1 MKFSIIGAG
10 FFGLSVA
17 IKIKEKY
24 PRSEVIVF
32 EKERDILMG
41 ASGKNQFRCH
51 QGYHYPR
58 SEKTIEECKTSFNEF
73 NKYFSGCYIKSEN
86 YYAISKKN
94 SLTSFD
100 EYLKILNKNNLKF
113 KISNHKLLKKEN
125 IEGAII
131 ADEKL
136 INIFLIKKRF
146 QEIIKRLGIKIVLN
160 KKIDINENFIKNY
173 DNIFL
178 CTYDNNNNNLKY
190 FKSSKKNYY
199 YQLVEKIITKTPN
212 EFNNKSFVILDGPFM
227 CIDPYYK
234 NNLSILGSVKNS
246 VIKSSNSK
254 YHNFEK
260 IYKNINSKYLHY
272 LPNLKFPKIKK
283 SFDNYLHGFDKTRY
297 YKSFVVVRCTIKN
310 ANDERVTKV
319 NTNKNI
325 FKIYSGKWIS
335 CMETANN
342 ILKKFGI

>member
-32 EKERDILMG
+32 EKEKDILMG
-41 ASGKNQFRCH
+41 ASG
-51 QGYHYPR
+51 
-58 SEKTIEECKTSFNEF
+58 KTIEECKTSFNEF

-100 EYLKILNKNNLKF
+100 QYLKILKKNNLKF

-146 QEIIKRLGIKIVLN
+146 KDIIKSLGIKIILN

-173 DNIFL
+173 DNVFL

-190 FKSSKKNYY
+190 FKSSKKDYY

-234 NNLSILGSVKNS
+234 DNLSILGSVKDS
-246 VIKSSNSK
+246 VIKFKNSK

-260 IYKNINSKYLHY
+260 QFRNINSNYLQN

-283 SFDNYLHGFDKTRY
+283 SFENYFNGFHKTQY
-297 YKSFVVVRCTIKN
+297 YKSFIVVRCTIKN

-319 NTNKNI
+319 NTNKNV

-342 ILKKFGI
+342 ILRNI